1 MAKAPRIQKTAG
13 RPRVRRG
20 SEEDAAQLRSELLA
34 AAATLFEREGL
45 DAVTMR
51 AVANQVGVSAMTPYN
66 YFEDK
71 SHLLQGLCLQV
82 IGRALEAIQTA
93 SHGAPDAR
101 ERIRRSV
108 GAFIAYWEANPQHYK
123 LVYMTE
129 QTVRAEEAGKYSES
143 PVYRAIVDHNVQ
155 ACIELAREIGG
166 DLGRVKLAGDVR
178 FTMISGYLHAH
189 LVNRRYPW
197 SEPTQLRKRYI
208 EEIIAAMERCLLS

>member
-1 MAKAPRIQKTAG
+1 MANASRIQKASV

-20 SEEDAAQLRSELLA
+20 SEEDAAQLRSELLT
-34 AAATLFEREGL
+34 AAATLFERGGL
-45 DAVTMR
+45 DAVTIR
-51 AVANQVGVSAMTPYN
+51 AVANLVGVSAMTPYN

-71 SHLLQGLCLQV
+71 AHLMQGLCLQV
-82 IGRALEAIQTA
+82 IGHALEAIRAA
-93 SHGAPDAR
+93 SRDAPDAR

-143 PVYRAIVDHNVQ
+143 PVYAAILDENVQ
-155 ACIELAREIGG
+155 ACVELARELGG

-178 FTMISGYLHAH
+178 FMMVSGYLHAH
-189 LVNRRYPW
+189 LVNRRYAW
-197 SEPTQLRKRYI
+197 SEPIRLRARYI